1 MTPLSLFPPSFEA
14 VKNFVLAMIE
24 GGIGLG
30 RLFAEATIRFVES
43 VLFGIA

>member
-1 MTPLSLFPPSFEA
+1 MISSLFPPTPEGIRA
-14 VKNFVLAMIE
+14 FVMSTIE

-43 VLFGIA
+43 LLVGIA